1 MQGEDLPYAT
11 NTVDLSPSIRDAR
24 GFPVAR
30 VTYQPGHHELA
41 ASKYHGKIL
50 QSVELHFSNPG
61 KVVLD
66 LQLMSNRH
74 TVNSKGDLRY
84 TLGFKFMSL
93 PGSAENTLQRLI
105 TQLEIKRRS
114 LSR

>member
-1 MQGEDLPYAT
+1 VLDPFICSGELP
-11 NTVDLSPSIRDAR
+11 NGERFRFEVNDLSL
-24 GFPVAR
+24 GGVALRTMDER
-30 VTYQPGHHELA
+30 V
-41 ASKYHGKIL
+41 ASMEVGVIL

-66 LQLMSNRH
+66 LQLMSNRQ